1 MRVCVLCIW
10 EYCELYCITISENVK
25 PDSST
30 WAGWVIPSEV
40 EILTR
45 KPERIGRSRD
55 TLTHIDRNG
64 HYQEYSVRNV
74 KQESTGARWVGGSRL
89 LVFVR
94 GYS

>member
-1 MRVCVLCIW
+1 M
-10 EYCELYCITISENVK
+10 
-25 PDSST
+25 
-30 WAGWVIPSEV
+30 IPLQV

-45 KPERIGRSRD
+45 KPEWIGPEMD
-55 TLTHIDRNG
+55 TLTHIDRDG